1 LTGIGMG
8 QFEPVLYAL
17 YIPILNPPGTF
28 IPHAHNFLLQL
39 GLDLGLLGASA
50 FLWLLFELFRALWQ
64 AYRRLGDRDPALQAA
79 AVGLAAGV
87 AGFLTYGLTDAIAV
101 GSRGSI
107 IFWIMLGLGAALARL
122 PVCAADR
129 GGSRSRLD

>member
-1 LTGIGMG
+1 
-8 QFEPVLYAL
+8 V
-17 YIPILNPPGTF
+17 
-28 IPHAHNFLLQL
+28 
-39 GLDLGLLGASA
+39 D
-50 FLWLLFELFRALWQ
+50 
-64 AYRRLGDRDPALQAA
+64 
-79 AVGLAAGV
+79 
-87 AGFLTYGLTDAIAV
+87 GFLTYGLTDAIAV